1 MPKILQKYLLRI
13 IFFLLLFVIQ
23 LFYPVLLSQK
33 QKNNENKINYD
44 ESIKIQ
50 LFGKNRIDW
59 LQSAPHVRFYK
70 FCKKY
75 NQSVVFFFSC

>member
-1 MPKILQKYLLRI
+1 MPKILQKYLLSI

-59 LQSAPHVRFYK
+59 LQSAPHVRF
-70 FCKKY
+70 
-75 NQSVVFFFSC
+75 